1 MDILVVGAGAI
12 GGYYGGRL
20 AQAGARVSV
29 VARSDYGAVAEHGI
43 AVESPAGDFVFRPHA
58 VLQSVSQVKTP
69 PDVVLVGLK
78 VLPEIPVA
86 DLIRPAVG
94 PGTAILLIQN
104 GVDIERPI
112 AEAFPENEIISGLAF
127 ICVSRTG
134 PGRVCHQDYGRIVI
148 GRYPEGRSETAE
160 ALADLF
166 RKAGVP
172 CEVSSDVVRARW
184 QKLVWNA
191 PFNPISVLSGGAST
205 REMLESEEMTLLVRA
220 VMEEVCAVASAAGR
234 GLPDDVVDRM
244 IADTRKM
251 TPYKTSMLLDY
262 EAGRPME
269 VEAILGNA
277 VRIARNL
284 GVSVPRME
292 TLYALLS
299 ALEQRNPHR
308 ASPA

>member
-20 AQAGARVSV
+20 AQGGARVSV
-29 VARSDYGAVAEHGI
+29 VARSDYEAVVQDGI
-43 AVESPAGDFVFRPHA
+43 AVESPAGDFVFRPHRVFRSA
-58 VLQSVSQVKTP
+58 SEVGAPV
-69 PDVVLVGLK
+69 DVVLVGLK
-78 VLPEIPVA
+78 VLPQIPVV

-94 PGTAILLIQN
+94 PSTAILLIQN
-104 GVDIERPI
+104 GVGIERPV
-112 AEAFPENEIISGLAF
+112 AEAFPHNEIISALAF
-127 ICVSRTG
+127 ICVSRSG

-148 GRYPEGRSETAE
+148 GRYPQGTSRTAE
-160 ALADLF
+160 ALADLLQ
-166 RKAGVP
+166 KAGVP
-172 CEVSSDVVRARW
+172 CQVSTDVVTDRW

-205 REMLESEEMTLLVRA
+205 REMLESEEMTRLVRA

-234 GLPDDVVDRM
+234 ALADDVVDRM

-277 VRIARNL
+277 VRMARDL
-284 GVSVPRME
+284 AVPVPHME
-292 TLYALLS
+292 TLYALLG
-299 ALEQRNPHR
+299 ALEQRNPPR
-308 ASPA
+308 ASRS